1 MSNTILIKR
10 SGVAASI
17 PGAGNLAL
25 GELAINY
32 TDGNLFYK
40 NNAGAVVVIASNQF
54 LSVSG
59 NVTANNGLF
68 TNIVNT
74 ASFTGGQVSVTG
86 NITGNYFLGNGSQLT
101 GINASNVGTLTT
113 LSVTGNATVG
123 NLLTDGLISAGGNVT
138 GNYILGNGAFLS
150 GVITSVAN
158 INNGNSNVTVVSS
171 GGNITVGVG
180 GTSNVIVWA
189 TTGQYVNG
197 LLSVSG
203 NVTAANLNG
212 NIFSTTISASGNVT
226 GGNVSTAGNVN
237 GANLNGNVFGT
248 TVSVSGNV
256 TGGNVSVTGGN
267 ISGANVVTVTTL
279 SATSAVIT
287 DFSITGNVIGNL
299 LPSANVTYNLG
310 SSTAQWKDLFL
321 SGNSINLGTQTISSD
336 SAGVSVGAG
345 DFSAGNLSADNTI
358 TAGTTISAAGNITA
372 GNVSTAGNVEG
383 ANVVATTV
391 SSTGNV
397 VANNVMSTTVVNT
410 ASFTGGQV
418 SVTGDVT
425 ANNGQFTTIVNTA
438 SFTGGLVSV
447 TGNVTASNGIFTT
460 IVNTASFTGGQVSVT
475 GNIIGGNLNTSGL
488 VSTSGNVQASNV
500 NATLVVATTVSA
512 TGNVNGANI
521 NTNSIVGTTLTVTAS
536 TLNLSST
543 GNINLTPSGN
553 IVLANTY
560 INGVAYPAQNADAA
574 SKEYV
579 DNLVS
584 TSISYHEPVFAA
596 TNTTLET
603 ATGGTVTY
611 AQPNGVANGVGATL
625 TTTGA
630 FFLIDTA
637 NVQTVGTRIL
647 VQTQANAVQNGIYTY
662 ANTTAIVRATDE
674 DTYGAASATTLSIND
689 YFFVESGNVNAG
701 ASFIVNAPAGTI
713 TFGTSNITFAEFSR
727 SQAYTANTA
736 AGLTLTGTVF
746 SARVDNNTTAFDGLG
761 NIIVKSSANLTT
773 PNIGAATGTSLS
785 VSGNVTANNGM
796 FTNIVNVAS
805 HTGAVVSVS
814 GNVTGGNLNTEGTAS
829 VATLIVATLA
839 NITATTISTS
849 SITGAVVVAGGL
861 GVAGNIYGGAL
872 YDNGTAVL
880 TINSTVD
887 GGTY

>member
-10 SGVAASI
+10 SGAAASV

-40 NNAGAVVVIASNQF
+40 NNAGSVVVIASNQF

-59 NVTANNGLF
+59 NVTANNGQF
-68 TNIVNT
+68 TNVVNT
-74 ASFTGGQVSVTG
+74 ASFTGSQVSVTG

-123 NLLTDGLISAGGNVT
+123 NLLTDGLISAVGNVT

-158 INNGNSNVTVVSS
+158 INNGTSNVTVVSS

-189 TTGQYVNG
+189 TTGQYVDG

-203 NVTAANLNG
+203 NVTA
-212 NIFSTTISASGNVT
+212 
-226 GGNVSTAGNVN
+226 
-237 GANLNGNVFGT
+237 ANLNGNVFGT

-256 TGGNVSVTGGN
+256 TGGN
-267 ISGANVVTVTTL
+267 I
-279 SATSAVIT
+279 
-287 DFSITGNVIGNL
+287 
-299 LPSANVTYNLG
+299 
-310 SSTAQWKDLFL
+310 
-321 SGNSINLGTQTISSD
+321 
-336 SAGVSVGAG
+336 
-345 DFSAGNLSADNTI
+345 
-358 TAGTTISAAGNITA
+358 
-372 GNVSTAGNVEG
+372 STAGNVDG
-383 ANVVATTV
+383 ANVVATTL
-391 SSTGNV
+391 SATGNV
-397 VANNVMSTTVVNT
+397 IANNVMS
-410 ASFTGGQV
+410 
-418 SVTGDVT
+418 
-425 ANNGQFTTIVNTA
+425 TTIVNTA

-447 TGNVTASNGIFTT
+447 TGNVTA
-460 IVNTASFTGGQVSVT
+460 
-475 GNIIGGNLNTSGL
+475 GNLNISGQI
-488 VSTSGNVQASNV
+488 SSSGNVQASNV
-500 NATLVVATTVSA
+500 NATLVTAATVSA
-512 TGNVNGANI
+512 TGNVVGANI
-521 NTNSIVGTTLTVTAS
+521 YSNNIVGTTLTVNAT
-536 TLNLSST
+536 TLTLSST

-553 IVLANTY
+553 IVLANSF
-560 INGVAYPAQNADAA
+560 INSVAMPVQDYDAA
-574 SKEYV
+574 TKLYV

-584 TSISYHEPVFAA
+584 TSISFHQPVFAA
-596 TNTTLET
+596 TVTTLDSD
-603 ATGGTVTY
+603 TGGTVTY
-611 AQPNGVANGVGATL
+611 DQPNGAGNGIGATL

-630 FFLIDTA
+630 FYLIDTA

-647 VQTQANAVQNGIYTY
+647 VQNQANAVQNGVYTY

-674 DTYGAASATTLSIND
+674 DTYGAGSPTALSIND
-689 YFFVESGNVNAG
+689 YFFVTNGNVNAG
-701 ASFIVNAPAGTI
+701 AAFIVNAPAGTI
-713 TFGTSNITFAEFSR
+713 TFGTSNITFAEFSQ
-727 SQAYTANTA
+727 SQVYTANTA
-736 AGLTLTGTVF
+736 AGLSLTGTVF
-746 SARVDNNTTAFDGLG
+746 SAKVDNNTTAFDGLG
-761 NIIVKSSANLTT
+761 NIVVKSSANLTT

-785 VSGNVTANNGM
+785 VTGNVTANNGM
-796 FTNIVNVAS
+796 FTNVVNVAS
-805 HTGAVVSVS
+805 HTGAVVSVTGNVTANNGQFTTIVDTAS
-814 GNVTGGNLNTEGTAS
+814 FTGGQVSVTGNVTGGNLTTGGTAN
-829 VATLIVATLA
+829 VATLIVTTFA
-839 NITATTISTS
+839 NITATTISTN